1 MKTKSMFKSV
11 VSVGAAVAMAAC
23 SLAFTGCGKNE
34 SGSGYT
40 AKNTEYV
47 IGVSGPLT
55 GGAAVYGV
63 AVKNS
68 AEMAVEEI
76 NAAGGLD
83 GVKFKFVAV
92 DDMHD
97 ATKVST
103 NYAKLL
109 EGGMQVSLGTVT
121 TAPCLEWK
129 QLSHEDNVFFLTPSA
144 SADAVPEFD
153 NGYQMCF
160 ADSNQGA
167 VAAKQVNED
176 YKGQTIGAFYK
187 SDDAYSKGIFDKF
200 KATLDSSITLK
211 ETSFTENTATD
222 FATQID
228 TLKDCKFVF
237 LPIYAAPAS
246 LFITQAKSIMSK
258 DTVFYGCDGLD
269 GIDSIKGFD
278 ITTVPQEVSMLSQFN
293 SKATEGASKVF
304 IDKYV
309 AKYGKDTLNQF
320 GASAYDCIYALVDAM
335 KAIKAKGKD
344 IPVTISASDLC
355 DLLKEEFQGG
365 FKFSGVT
372 GDSVTWDANGYV
384 NKTALKYVIK
394 EADK

>member
-293 SKATEGASKVF
+293 SKATEGASTNMLPSTEK
-304 IDKYV
+304 
-309 AKYGKDTLNQF
+309 TLLT
-320 GASAYDCIYALVDAM
+320 SSVHRLMTAY
-335 KAIKAKGKD
+335 
-344 IPVTISASDLC
+344 T
-355 DLLKEEFQGG
+355 LLL
-365 FKFSGVT
+365 T
-372 GDSVTWDANGYV
+372 P
-384 NKTALKYVIK
+384 
-394 EADK
+394 

>member
-304 IDKYV
+304 DKYV

>member
-23 SLAFTGCGKNE
+23 SLAFTGCGKTE

-63 AVKNS
+63 AVKNA

-83 GVKFKFVAV
+83 GVKFKFVAM

-129 QLSHEDNVFFLTPSA
+129 QLSHEDNIFFLTPSA